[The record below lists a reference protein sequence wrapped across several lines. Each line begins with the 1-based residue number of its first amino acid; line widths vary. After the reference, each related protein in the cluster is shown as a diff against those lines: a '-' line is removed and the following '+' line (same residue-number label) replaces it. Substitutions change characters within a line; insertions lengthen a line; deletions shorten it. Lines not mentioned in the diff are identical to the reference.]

1 MSPVPPSPQR
11 ILLVDDDRSAIALMA
26 RALAGVGEL
35 RFATSGVD
43 ALRLAKE
50 SPPDLIML
58 DAEMPGMTGFQACS
72 ALKADPEL
80 ADVPVIFVTSHSEPE
95 FEVSGLEIGAADFI
109 AKPINP
115 PLLVARA
122 RTQLRMK
129 QLSDQLRHQSTT
141 DAMTGIANRRR
152 FDERLESEWQRARR
166 ERHALSLLL
175 LDVDHFKR
183 FNDRYGHP
191 AGDACLR
198 AVAQA
203 AAGCI
208 QRPADL
214 AARYGG
220 EEFAVLLP
228 HTDRA
233 GAGCVARRL
242 LAAVREL
249 GIEHDD
255 SLTAKHVTVCVG
267 LAVYDR
273 DSPCWTA
280 ARADGPWGEDA
291 RAIYVDAP
299 ALLRAAD
306 LALYAAKNTGRDRA
320 RMVEVGLV
328 NDPAAVH
335 PLPPGADNALDSE
348 SS

>member
-1 MSPVPPSPQR
+1 VSPMVPEPPR

-26 RALAGVGEL
+26 RALAGIGEL
-35 RFATSGVD
+35 RFATSGAD

-72 ALKADPEL
+72 ALKADPDL
-80 ADVPVIFVTSHSEPE
+80 ADVPVIFVTSHSEPA

-129 QLSDQLRHQSTT
+129 QLADQLRRQSTT
-141 DAMTGIANRRR
+141 DALTGIANRRR
-152 FDERLESEWQRARR
+152 FDERFDSEWQRARR
-166 ERHALSLLL
+166 ERHALALLL

-183 FNDRYGHP
+183 YNDRYGHP

-203 AAGCI
+203 AGGCI
-208 QRPADL
+208 QRPADM

-228 HTDRA
+228 YTDRQ
-233 GAGCVARRL
+233 GASHVAWRL
-242 LAAVREL
+242 LAAVRQL
-249 GIEHDD
+249 GIEHAD
-255 SLTAKHVTVCVG
+255 SPTAPHVTVSAG
-267 LAVYDR
+267 LAVYDSA
-273 DSPCWTA
+273 SPCWEAMREDGLRSEGQIGECGA
-280 ARADGPWGEDA
+280 A
-291 RAIYVDAP
+291 
-299 ALLRAAD
+299 ALLRGAD
-306 LALYAAKNTGRDRA
+306 LALYAAKSAGRDRA
-320 RMVEVGLV
+320 HLIDVA
-328 NDPAAVH
+328 DADDAAATR
-335 PLPPGADNALDSE
+335 PLPLAAE
-348 SS
+348 STPAPLSS